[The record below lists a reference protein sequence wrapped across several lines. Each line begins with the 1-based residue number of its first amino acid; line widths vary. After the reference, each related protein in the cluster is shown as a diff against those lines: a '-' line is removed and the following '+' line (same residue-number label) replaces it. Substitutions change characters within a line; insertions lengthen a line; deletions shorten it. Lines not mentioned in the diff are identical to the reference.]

1 MEKEESK
8 KEITISNGMVINP
21 PHALA
26 DISTWVSILRPGSTV
41 IVDGTVMEILDIKG
55 QRVRLMIKTHRDNK
69 IHLRK

>member
-1 MEKEESK
+1 MDETK
-8 KEITISNGMVINP
+8 KEITISGGLVVSP

-26 DISTWVSILRPGSTV
+26 DISTWVSILKPGSLV
-41 IVDGTVMEILDIKG
+41 VVDGTVMEILDIKG